1 MIVQIKG
8 VWVMVAAKA
17 KLSVAKRVAAKLE
30 RHECLVPDC
39 TEQMVSCGLCRTH
52 YDCAEHVINSQDTSE
67 AKARARERLIRDGLM
82 LAAWTQPRPKRANSK
97 AAVFQRAVAS

>member
-17 KLSVAKRVAAKLE
+17 KPSAAKRVAEKME
-30 RHECLVPDC
+30 RHECLVPEC
-39 TEQMVSCGLCRTH
+39 TEQMVSCGLCRAH
-52 YDCAEHVINSQDTSE
+52 YDAAEHVLGSQTTSE

-82 LAAWTQPRPKRANSK
+82 LPAWTQPRPKRPNSK